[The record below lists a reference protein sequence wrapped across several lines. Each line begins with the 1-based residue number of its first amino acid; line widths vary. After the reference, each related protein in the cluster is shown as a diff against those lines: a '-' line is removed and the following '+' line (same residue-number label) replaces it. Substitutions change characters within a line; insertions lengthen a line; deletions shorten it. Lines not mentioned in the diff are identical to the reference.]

1 MMQSSGG
8 IIDRAA
14 DFVGLL
20 VLIIMFFAFLL
31 VIAYFIIRRRGVGKL
46 PAEDQGV
53 MGVPFREASDFIK
66 IDDID
71 DGMVIDE
78 NGQRFTACLECSGV
92 DFYSMDAGEQ
102 LVVQNGF
109 ISVIRQFRGDVSFLQ
124 VPENVDMSYKVKQYE
139 EILQRLEKELKTV
152 VGQRNLLLD
161 RADDYVRTGKQV
173 PKQVKVE
180 LDDLEERMHAL
191 DFRHKHAT
199 EERDLALLMQSG
211 QGGVERMRKFILFS
225 WSDGGGVLNEALT
238 GDDLRKKASQELS
251 KMSSQLITGLQNA
264 RVTARR
270 LSTTELVEQFR
281 KQFHPVTGQAGDVE
295 LVTGY
300 MESAEGPVL
309 TDTYRKK
316 LSDYKK
322 SSVQDSVM
330 SLFG

>member
-1 MMQSSGG
+1 MNGTGG
-8 IIDRAA
+8 IMDRAA

-20 VLIIMFFAFLL
+20 VLIIVFFAVLL
-31 VIAYFIIRRRGVGKL
+31 VIAYFIIRKKGVGKL
-46 PAEDQGV
+46 PTEDEAAK
-53 MGVPFREASDFIK
+53 GVPFREASDFIR

-78 NGQRFTACLECSGV
+78 NGQRFTACLECTGV
-92 DFYSMDAGEQ
+92 DFYSMDTGEQ

-109 ISVIRQFRGDVSFLQ
+109 ISVIHQFRSDVSFLQ
-124 VPENVDMSYKVKQYE
+124 VPENVDMSYKVKQYD
-139 EILQRLEKELKTV
+139 EILARLEKELKTV

-161 RADDYVRTGKQV
+161 RADDFDREGRQV
-173 PKQVKVE
+173 PQQMRSDLE
-180 LDDLEERMHAL
+180 ALEERMHAL
-191 DFRHKHAT
+191 DFRHQHAT

-225 WSDGGGVLNEALT
+225 WTEGGGVLSEALS
-238 GDDLRKKASQELS
+238 GEDLKRKASQELS

-281 KQFHPVTGQAGDVE
+281 KQMHPVTGQAGDVE
-295 LVTGY
+295 LISGY
-300 MESAEGPVL
+300 MESGGDPVI
-309 TDTYRKK
+309 TDTYQKK
-316 LSDYKK
+316 LSDYRK